1 MNQNTH
7 FTKKSLLATL
17 TPLALS
23 FILFGCQ
30 SLSAP
35 NQTLTTNTHSSLTH
49 HSINNNA
56 AAQSQTN
63 QSQANQSTNRLY
75 RETLSNGLKVIIKED
90 KRTPIVMT
98 QIWYNVGSN
107 DEPTGLGGLSHF
119 LEHLMFKDNIL
130 ITSDEYHR
138 LISHF
143 GGQNNAFT
151 AYDYTVYYESLP
163 ANQYPVALQIEAAR
177 MNGLLFNDNEIA
189 TEKQVVQEE
198 RRLRVDDDPFT
209 KAYEFFNAK
218 SLPDSPKSRPIIG
231 SMQDINALNGDAL
244 KNWYDTWYHPNNA
257 TLVLVGDLNANDAMT
272 WVKKYFNAIPSKT
285 LPKRPSLS
293 QPSHRGYQ
301 SHRTHQDIQ
310 VPKLIMGFNVPTLV
324 SANKK
329 QDAYAL
335 SMISDIA
342 DGGLSARFEQ
352 QLVRN
357 KHLVSNIY
365 VEYSMF
371 GKGDDVFTIVATPN
385 EGVSLEDVE
394 QAILDEL
401 SLIGTGTIEDDEIT
415 RGQNNL
421 VASLIFANDS
431 LTAQAQTLGMLASL
445 ALPLDTLEQLPKQL
459 ALLDKNTIQQTARH
473 YLNKDNLTTVY
484 VLPTHK
490 TTN

>member
-1 MNQNTH
+1 MNQNTS
-7 FTKKSLLATL
+7 FTKKPFLATL

-23 FILFGCQ
+23 FMLFGCQ
-30 SLSAP
+30 ALSAP
-35 NQTLTTNTHSSLTH
+35 NLPLTTNAHSSNH
-49 HSINNNA
+49 HSSNNA
-56 AAQSQTN
+56 TALSHTT
-63 QSQANQSTNRLY
+63 QSTNGLY
-75 RETLSNGLKVIIKED
+75 RETLSNGLTVIIKED

-107 DEPTGLGGLSHF
+107 DEQVGSGGLSHF
-119 LEHLMFKDNIL
+119 LEHLMFKDNTL

-163 ANQYPVALQIEAAR
+163 ANQYPIALQIEAAR
-177 MNGLLFNDNEIA
+177 MNGLLLNDDEIA

-209 KAYEFFNAK
+209 KAYEFFNEKA
-218 SLPDSPKSRPIIG
+218 LPDSPKSRPIIG
-231 SMQDINALNGDAL
+231 SMKDINALNGDAL

-257 TLVLVGDLNANDAMT
+257 TLVLVGDVNANDAMA
-272 WVKKYFNAIPSKT
+272 WVKKYFNAIPSKA
-285 LPKRPSLS
+285 LPKRANLS

-301 SHRTHQDIQ
+301 KHHTHQDIQ

-329 QDAYAL
+329 QEAYAL
-335 SMISDIA
+335 SMIADIA

-357 KHLVSNIY
+357 KRLVDSIY
-365 VEYSMF
+365 IHYSML
-371 GKGDDVFTIVATPN
+371 GKGDDVFTVVATPKD
-385 EGVSLEDVE
+385 GVGLDDVE

-401 SLIGTGTIEDDEIT
+401 RLIGTGTIDDDEII

-484 VLPTHK
+484 VLPSNK
-490 TTN
+490 TAD